1 MLTSNTL
8 YMPRMLSFVFQKSFI
23 IDVAKKKKK
32 KIISFTFH
40 FPFLGMITSSL
51 HQGSFGTTG
60 RHMPQSS
67 SSPEIKTSS
76 ERRCEHVNINKL
88 KIAQSIHN
96 QATNITILA
105 NGMDMIKIAEIVLFR
120 LRIYK
125 KIYIL

>member
-23 IDVAKKKKK
+23 IDVAKTK
-32 KIISFTFH
+32 KIVSFNFH

-76 ERRCEHVNINKL
+76 ESRCEHVNINKL
-88 KIAQSIHN
+88 NIAQNIHN
-96 QATNITILA
+96 QARNITILA